1 MTFNFNMPAV
11 NRQVFV
17 AGYFDK
23 FKSGHM
29 REALIQ
35 ACQNISPVDLR
46 RELAEYAPEKGL
58 KRLMGT
64 SIRDEDVF
72 ATPLLLRQSPGLLAY
87 YRMLLGFSQKR
98 FYASSTGLSRYKCLE
113 ERLVIP
119 ADLID
124 GLPSLCLALNERA
137 CELVLSL
144 DEPVLQDDNKH
155 LPLLTFGAQADGAW
169 RNTIGISATSKV
181 YGAIK
186 AIVLESGVGI
196 KEDEGSFTFYNKS
209 SRAVTVS
216 FSADPDVVIKES
228 VGSGVITKVAIEIKG
243 GRDRANVHNRAGEAE
258 KSHQKALK
266 ASVGDCWTVID
277 LSLSSLDQLKVES
290 PSTRRWIDLGA
301 VESQNGLG
309 WDKFKDLVKTSLGI

>member
-35 ACQNISPVDLR
+35 ACQNISPVELR

-144 DEPVLQDDNKH
+144 DEPVLQDDIKH

-216 FSADPDVVIKES
+216 FPQWK
-228 VGSGVITKVAIEIKG
+228 
-243 GRDRANVHNRAGEAE
+243 
-258 KSHQKALK
+258 QAL
-266 ASVGDCWTVID
+266 
-277 LSLSSLDQLKVES
+277 
-290 PSTRRWIDLGA
+290 A
-301 VESQNGLG
+301 VP
-309 WDKFKDLVKTSLGI
+309 